1 MRRLSILL
9 FALLFHAHPLAQQQ
23 PSYQGLWRKSPAGSE
38 SGWGVNITH
47 QGSIL
52 FATWF
57 TYAAD
62 GSGIW
67 LVMPSMAG
75 AAEYDDSEDPY
86 GYGYGMS
93 MLKGWRYS
101 GEIYRTTGPAW
112 DSASFDGS
120 QVKVEAVGRATF
132 FFGNANSGTFEYT
145 LNGVSQSKAITR
157 QEFSRMPACELGGPA
172 GAEPNFQDLWWR
184 SPAGSESGWGLNVAH
199 QGDIVFAT
207 WFTYGANGTGVWY
220 VLPAGAKTGTRTY
233 SGELYRTTGPAF
245 NASPWNASLVDV
257 KSVGSATLA
266 FGDADSGTFT
276 YTVDGRTFSKAITR
290 QVYST
295 PKTVCR

>member
-1 MRRLSILL
+1 MRRLSIML
-9 FALLFHAHPLAQQQ
+9 FALLFHAHPLAQMQ
-23 PSYQGLWRKSPAGSE
+23 PSYQGLWWKSPAGSE

-62 GSGIW
+62 GSGMW
-67 LVMPSMAG
+67 LVMPNLMG
-75 AAEYDDSEDPY
+75 VAEYDDSGY
-86 GYGYGMS
+86 GYGYGPMFT
-93 MLKGWRYS
+93 GFRYS
-101 GEIYRTTGPAW
+101 GDLYRTTGPAW
-112 DSASFDGS
+112 DSASFDPTR
-120 QVKVEAVGRATF
+120 VHVEPVGTASFRF
-132 FFGNANSGTFEYT
+132 SNADNGTFEYT
-145 LNGVSQSKAITR
+145 LNGVSQSKTITR
-157 QEFSRMPACELGGPA
+157 QEFSRMPACELGGTP

-184 SPAGSESGWGLNVAH
+184 SPAGSESGWGLNIAH

-207 WFTYGANGTGVWY
+207 WFTYGANGDGVWF

-245 NASPWNASLVDV
+245 SASPWNGSQVDV
-257 KSVGSATLA
+257 KSVGSASLA
-266 FGDADSGTFT
+266 FTDAENGTFT
-276 YTVDGRTFSKAITR
+276 YTVEGRTFSKPITR

-295 PKTVCR
+295 PRSVCR

>member
-9 FALLFHAHPLAQQQ
+9 FTLLLHTHPLAQMQ
-23 PSYQGLWRKSPAGSE
+23 PSYQGLWWNSPAGSE

-62 GSGIW
+62 GSGMW
-67 LVMPSMAG
+67 LVMPSMMG
-75 AAEYDDSEDPY
+75 MAEYEPSEDPY
-86 GYGYGMS
+86 YPGMGMFS
-93 MLKGWRYS
+93 GWAYS

-112 DSASFDGS
+112 DSATFDSTRVQVAPVGMATLRFGS
-120 QVKVEAVGRATF
+120 PD
-132 FFGNANSGTFEYT
+132 SGTFEYT
-145 LNGVSQSKAITR
+145 VNGVSQSKAITR
-157 QEFSRMPACELGGPA
+157 QVFSRMPACELGGPP

-207 WFTYGANGTGVWY
+207 WFTYGASGNGVWY
-220 VLPAGAKTGTRTY
+220 VLPAGAKAADRTY
-233 SGELYRTTGPAF
+233 SGTLYQTTGPRF
-245 NASPWNASLVDV
+245 DASPWDGSGVDV
-257 KSVGSATLA
+257 KPVGSATLA
-266 FGDADSGTFT
+266 FADAENGTFT
-276 YTVDGRTFSKAITR
+276 YTVDGRTASKAITR

-295 PKTVCR
+295 PKSVCR